1 MQGYIWNVNSLTNNF
16 GVLYLSWPLNR
27 FLRLQLQ
34 LAFETASEIGYFI
47 HQKPGN
53 KQRVESSEQ
62 EGRYAFGFG
71 FVSNICGT
79 QQKYLELSEQDCR
92 D

>member
-1 MQGYIWNVNSLTNNF
+1 MVVKWMQGYFWNANSLTDNF

-34 LAFETASEIGYFI
+34 LAFENASEIGYFV

-53 KQRVESSEQ
+53 KQR
-62 EGRYAFGFG
+62 
-71 FVSNICGT
+71 
-79 QQKYLELSEQDCR
+79 L
-92 D
+92 